1 MNPAGLRTLGKAKV
15 VAVAVAAALAATA
28 ESNSPGRRRVPNY
41 LYCEIQLF
49 SLWSKHYMIKTS
61 YFRNRAEPNQAK
73 PNQAEMK
80 RNEKKRLQ
88 GR

>member
-49 SLWSKHYMIKTS
+49 SL
-61 YFRNRAEPNQAK
+61 
-73 PNQAEMK
+73 
-80 RNEKKRLQ
+80 
-88 GR
+88 